1 MVKGV
6 IFDLDGTLF
15 DSMWVWRQVD
25 TQFVKNHGLP
35 VEEDYLETL
44 KSMNFTECAEYTR
57 KRYSLPLT
65 DAEMMAEWDSL
76 AKKAYAEE
84 VPLKAGVKEYLSFL
98 KEKGVKCAVASSCYL
113 SLCMPTLK
121 RHGIDGAFDGMIT
134 RDDNPRSKEH
144 PDIFL
149 RAAEGMEL
157 RPEEC
162 AVFEDIL
169 TAVRTAHGAGF
180 VTVGVADDASLT
192 EKSEIEALCELYI
205 NDFYDERIYDL
216 FRGEK

>member
-15 DSMWVWRQVD
+15 DSMWVWREVD

-35 VEEDYLETL
+35 VEEDYLEAL

-57 KRYSLPLT
+57 KRYGLT
-65 DAEMMAEWDSL
+65 LSDAEMMAEWDSL
-76 AKKAYAEE
+76 AKKAYAED
-84 VPLKAGVKEYLSFL
+84 VALKAGVKEYLSFL
-98 KEKGVKCAVASSCYL
+98 KEKGIKTSVATSCYL

-121 RHGIDGAFDGMIT
+121 RHDIEGIFDAMT
-134 RDDNPRSKEH
+134 TKDEDPRSKEH

-149 RAAEGMEL
+149 RAAEKIGL
-157 RPEEC
+157 KPEEC

-169 TAVRTAHGAGF
+169 TAVKTAKGAGF
-180 VTVGVADDASLT
+180 ITVGVADNASLS
-192 EKSEIEALCELYI
+192 EKEEIATVADMYI
-205 NDFYDERIYDL
+205 NDFHEPRIYDL
-216 FRGEK
+216 F